1 MTVRLRP
8 RQVLCSKC
16 KGICNENSE
25 NVSRKRKTSE
35 SVHPNPPVKRGLNA
49 PITRSV
55 SIHTELTNKK
65 KLGEATLVPRLTRLT
80 PQEEMTALNG
90 GSVKVCT
97 SDSKSPFKKPLAAV
111 SVNKENTQEEKKHS
125 SDHSEDSS
133 NSDDVQSEAL
143 CNASKSAKRILRKKR
158 SVGSMED
165 LWDESVFEEN
175 ANKNNNN
182 AQTNATDDQTLN
194 ASNLSINT
202 KTIKISYGP
211 QGEGTVLK
219 IPAQIENLNLKKDT
233 EENVNVSNSEEGKS
247 LGNKAARKALKK
259 AKKEARRKVFLTG
272 SSPCYLGNGSPRYTI
287 GGSSPRYTV
296 GSASPRHGLGNNSPR
311 YMCTSYD
318 LSLPRRRKHKM
329 KHKKKHKDD
338 KDRKHKEGEV
348 SSTQEDP
355 KEQCITQKLSINLKR
370 LNNTYAS
377 FPAPSEKTAEENTS
391 SSDEHSE
398 QVPDFPPPTPPIML
412 RINSQTL
419 SSAPTA
425 DGGRMLVGDVV
436 WGKIHGFPWWPGKVL
451 TITNCGGQGPQAHVA
466 WYGSSTSSLM
476 QCDQLSPYLENFKI
490 RYNKKKRGPYKEAIK
505 QATLEAKENAQVK
518 MRQPLGNS
526 PSHNI
531 IPQVVP
537 PALASPREIDVVS

>member
-1 MTVRLRP
+1 M
-8 RQVLCSKC
+8 
-16 KGICNENSE
+16 
-25 NVSRKRKTSE
+25 
-35 SVHPNPPVKRGLNA
+35 
-49 PITRSV
+49 
-55 SIHTELTNKK
+55 
-65 KLGEATLVPRLTRLT
+65 
-80 PQEEMTALNG
+80 
-90 GSVKVCT
+90 KVCT

-348 SSTQEDP
+348 
-355 KEQCITQKLSINLKR
+355 R
-370 LNNTYAS
+370 L
-377 FPAPSEKTAEENTS
+377 
-391 SSDEHSE
+391 HR
-398 QVPDFPPPTPPIML
+398 V
-412 RINSQTL
+412 
-419 SSAPTA
+419 
-425 DGGRMLVGDVV
+425 
-436 WGKIHGFPWWPGKVL
+436 
-451 TITNCGGQGPQAHVA
+451 
-466 WYGSSTSSLM
+466 
-476 QCDQLSPYLENFKI
+476 
-490 RYNKKKRGPYKEAIK
+490 
-505 QATLEAKENAQVK
+505 
-518 MRQPLGNS
+518 
-526 PSHNI
+526 
-531 IPQVVP
+531 
-537 PALASPREIDVVS
+537 